1 MLAGKSNYMGM
12 QLVSLHNVHYLIH
25 LLRGL
30 RQAVLEERA
39 EQYAVEFFTNYY
51 RDDSNGVP

>member
-1 MLAGKSNYMGM
+1 MTCS
-12 QLVSLHNVHYLIH
+12 YLIH

-39 EQYAVEFFTNYY
+39 EEYARDFFVNYY
-51 RDDSNGVP
+51 RDDPNGVP